1 MTVNSAQV
9 FLPDLYNNQ
18 AGVTL
23 VTGPDRSAS
32 SECGATGSR
41 SSHFLLPGIL
51 YKQNSYFLSDAI
63 KSSLPAVDGRAGVT
77 KQFHYVLYD
86 EVESC

>member
-32 SECGATGSR
+32 SECGATQAAV
-41 SSHFLLPGIL
+41 L
-51 YKQNSYFLSDAI
+51 
-63 KSSLPAVDGRAGVT
+63 SLPPPRNII
-77 KQFHYVLYD
+77 
-86 EVESC
+86 

>member
-32 SECGATGSR
+32 SECGATGSSPLT
-41 SSHFLLPGIL
+41 SSSQEYYINKTLI
-51 YKQNSYFLSDAI
+51 
-63 KSSLPAVDGRAGVT
+63 SSLMQLNPLSPR
-77 KQFHYVLYD
+77 
-86 EVESC
+86 